1 MKLAEKDPSKSAS
14 SKADKTKKATAGQ
27 ETTKPKAVK
36 KELIKK
42 FPVMSVSLIK
52 YIAANLIKGI
62 EFIH

>member
-42 FPVMSVSLIK
+42 FPSWHHPRRK
-52 YIAANLIKGI
+52 YCR
-62 EFIH
+62 